1 MSKRN
6 LHSKTS
12 SCLLPVARQVEA
24 KCAPHC
30 IKILNQCLYACLS
43 RFNRFFSKKI
53 GYVPEQDPNLPYVT
67 PSFEDAVA
75 EIDEALDVDLAA
87 SGEAPR
93 MSDEH
98 SLH

>member
-1 MSKRN
+1 MCTELK
-6 LHSKTS
+6 
-12 SCLLPVARQVEA
+12 
-24 KCAPHC
+24 
-30 IKILNQCLYACLS
+30 QCLYACFS
-43 RFNRFFSKKI
+43 CFNRFFSKKI

-87 SGEAPR
+87 SGEALR
-93 MSDEH
+93 VSDEH